1 MPRWVKGQSG
11 NPKGGVG
18 RPKPVEDVRALARK
32 STSIALKCLEDVV
45 RDEKA
50 PHAAKIAASIAL
62 LDRGHGRPE
71 QSFTGALNAHY
82 SISDQPLSV
91 EEWQRQY
98 ATPAPVVVPPVVPT
112 IALTAETPSDQAVN

>member
-1 MPRWVKGQSG
+1 M
-11 NPKGGVG
+11 
-18 RPKPVEDVRALARK
+18 ARK

-82 SISDQPLSV
+82 SISDQPLSI

-98 ATPAPVVVPPVVPT
+98 AQPISVVVPAVVPSVHAEL
-112 IALTAETPSDQAVN
+112 IPIDNQGLTKN

>member
-1 MPRWVKGQSG
+1 MR
-11 NPKGGVG
+11 
-18 RPKPVEDVRALARK
+18 EAARK
-32 STSIALKCLEDVV
+32 LTDKALKCLENVV
-45 RDEKA
+45 EDEKA

-98 ATPAPVVVPPVVPT
+98 ATPV
-112 IALTAETPSDQAVN
+112 TPSVIPIVTLWKSQQINRVN